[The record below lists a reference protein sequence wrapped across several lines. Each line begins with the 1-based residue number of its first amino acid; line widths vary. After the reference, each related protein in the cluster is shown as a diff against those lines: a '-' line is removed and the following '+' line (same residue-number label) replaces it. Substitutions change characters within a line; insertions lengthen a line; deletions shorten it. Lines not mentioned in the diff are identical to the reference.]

1 MLECAGLFHSTVYLC
16 LFVGDVGVRGAVP
29 STVYLCLFVGDVGV
43 CGAVPASVRGER
55 FVSGD

>member
-1 MLECAGLFHSTVYLC
+1 MLECAGLFHCTVYFGS
-16 LFVGDVGVRGAVP
+16 FVGH
-29 STVYLCLFVGDVGV
+29 VGV